1 MVYKPTYNWGA
12 PPCGAQSRFFLWF
25 LSMSSQ
31 VASSLSPWC
40 NGLQLLHGMAR
51 SRLRLNVA
59 SMAAADK
66 NGGWEMLC
74 GALRHMEVGKWG
86 SFGVTWGSLGIPEMM
101 GCCEWDF
108 LGDFNRI
115 LWTGSD
121 RIWWA
126 LDGFNIFTFWCQGS
140 LSHRNMWE
148 ICGKWSEPR
157 WGLERISER
166 ISERFLSCLSSVC
179 LVLKHNV

>member
-1 MVYKPTYNWGA
+1 MVYKPTYNWGG

-126 LDGFNIFTFWCQGS
+126 LDGFNISPSGVRVAWAIGICEKSVVNEVNLGGLGKDFREVS
-140 LSHRNMWE
+140 VLSVF
-148 ICGKWSEPR
+148 G
-157 WGLERISER
+157 
-166 ISERFLSCLSSVC
+166 LSC
-179 LVLKHNV
+179 LKHNV